1 MKKLTLI
8 LAVSAM
14 FAVSAC
20 SSNQNENDQSSEK
33 ANTVEKTVTEKSQSL
48 SGDYVC
54 TKHWNSDLVGKA
66 TISFNGDS
74 VSFAGIAKTTYR
86 IQDDSVYIDMH
97 SYEMGFAIDG
107 NTLKASGNAGEVAY
121 TKE

>member
-20 SSNQNENDQSSEK
+20 SSNQNEKEQSSEK
-33 ANTVEKTVTEKSQSL
+33 TNTVEKTVTEKSQSL
-48 SGDYVC
+48 TGDYVC
-54 TKHWNSDLVGKA
+54 TKHWNSDLIGSAK
-66 TISFNGDS
+66 ISFKGDS
-74 VSFAGIAKTTYR
+74 VDFSGIAKTSYR
-86 IQDDSVYIDMH
+86 IKDDSVFIDMH
-97 SYEMGFAIDG
+97 QYEMGFAIDG